1 MDRES
6 KETMKKFTYRFRSIM
21 VNHVER
27 VIPGTIFSK
36 MVLEMD
42 DTAVEEHAIELTLKD
57 ILRDTA
63 WITNFLLSLMIVLP
77 VSGILFFG
85 VYAGFGKGM
94 DQTSWSI
101 IKLIFI
107 ASGIITFTTL
117 WVFLSVKVSIGNKK
131 REHVENIRGKGNW
144 RLVDESEWNNFYRL
158 LMIAKNQRENEKTIK

>member
-1 MDRES
+1 
-6 KETMKKFTYRFRSIM
+6 MKKFTYRFRSIM

-42 DTAVEEHAIELTLKD
+42 DTSIEEHAIAISLKD
-57 ILRDTA
+57 ILLDTT
-63 WITNFLLSLMIVLP
+63 WITNFLLSLMIIAP
-77 VSGILFFG
+77 VSAILFFG

-94 DQTSWSI
+94 SQSSWI
-101 IKLIFI
+101 IVKIIFI
-107 ASGIITFTTL
+107 AAGVVSFTIL

-131 REHVENIRGKGNW
+131 RIHVEEQRGKGNW

-158 LMIAKNQRENEKTIK
+158 LMIAKKQRESEKIIKL